1 MHKPLA
7 IAFAVLAASIA
18 GASAQTYPDRSIK
31 VVVPYPAGGPTD
43 TVART
48 VTQGLAV
55 DLGQSVIIENQAG
68 AGGRV
73 AMKAVARA
81 VPDGYTL
88 LVGGTNN
95 NAITP
100 ALYKDLDFDPVK
112 DFAPVAALASDSLV
126 LVVHPS
132 VPATTLAELVRY
144 AKDNP
149 GKLSSGGGVGIAP
162 HFLLEFIRVRSG
174 TKIVFVPYKGAAP
187 ATTDTLAGQIQLHTT
202 AKSTLLPLILS
213 RPAARARGDERR
225 ALARASG
232 GADPARGRLRR
243 LPDGDLVRPAGA
255 GGDAGAGRRQA
266 QCGGQ
271 SAAQIP
277 RNADRVRKAR
287 PRPTRAR
294 AAGIRRRAGRAAA
307 RVGGGRAADRRQAGV
322 KSGMPKEI
330 VARLNAEIGRILLLP
345 EVKKRMA
352 DIAVETAGSSP
363 EELATL
369 TRADADKWGRII
381 KQLGITPQ

>member
-1 MHKPLA
+1 MHKPLV

-132 VPATTLAELVRY
+132 VPA
-144 AKDNP
+144 
-149 GKLSSGGGVGIAP
+149 
-162 HFLLEFIRVRSG
+162 
-174 TKIVFVPYKGAAP
+174 
-187 ATTDTLAGQIQLHTT
+187 
-202 AKSTLLPLILS
+202 
-213 RPAARARGDERR
+213 
-225 ALARASG
+225 
-232 GADPARGRLRR
+232 
-243 LPDGDLVRPAGA
+243 
-255 GGDAGAGRRQA
+255 
-266 QCGGQ
+266 
-271 SAAQIP
+271 
-277 RNADRVRKAR
+277 
-287 PRPTRAR
+287 
-294 AAGIRRRAGRAAA
+294 
-307 RVGGGRAADRRQAGV
+307 
-322 KSGMPKEI
+322 
-330 VARLNAEIGRILLLP
+330 
-345 EVKKRMA
+345 
-352 DIAVETAGSSP
+352 AGSP
-363 EELATL
+363 
-369 TRADADKWGRII
+369 
-381 KQLGITPQ
+381 